1 MPHKNTSIQA
11 SGVITGLLVLLGALL
26 PTLCFG
32 EEQRYITDEILVPVR
47 SGAGGEYRIVN
58 KGLSSGT
65 PITQFGLSEDGVWAE
80 VETRGGTR
88 GWLRAQYIQVDRPS
102 QLLLEDAKKAYAS
115 LEADRNKLRSMLDDT
130 QSVAY
135 EADGQLAELKEKLAA
150 SEAELSQIKQIS
162 GAAIELDSRNQL
174 LAKNL
179 ETKRSEAELLKLEN
193 VRLQERIKS
202 NQIIDGALAVLLGV
216 IIMAIAP
223 KLIPKRRRNDG
234 WS

>member
-1 MPHKNTSIQA
+1 MHPNERLVWPAIATA
-11 SGVITGLLVLLGALL
+11 GLLLLQSVIL
-26 PTLCFG
+26 PTVCFA
-32 EEQRYITDEILVPVR
+32 EEKRYITDEILVPVR

-65 PITQFGLSEDGVWAE
+65 PITQFSLSEDGVWAE

-88 GWLRAQYIQVDRPS
+88 GWLRAQYIQTERPS
-102 QLLLEDAKKAYAS
+102 QLLLEDAKQEFAK
-115 LEADRNKLRSMLDDT
+115 LEADRNKLRSMLDNSQT
-130 QSVAY
+130 VAY
-135 EADGQLAELKEKLAA
+135 EADGELAELKEQFAA
-150 SEAELSQIKQIS
+150 NQAELRQIKQIS
-162 GAAIELDSRNQL
+162 GAAIELDSRNQS
-174 LAKNL
+174 LAKSL

-216 IIMAIAP
+216 IIMAFAP
-223 KLIPKRRRNDG
+223 KLVPKRRRNDG

>member
-1 MPHKNTSIQA
+1 MHPNERLVWPAIATA
-11 SGVITGLLVLLGALL
+11 GLLLLQSVIL
-26 PTLCFG
+26 PTVCFA
-32 EEQRYITDEILVPVR
+32 EEKRYITDEILVPVR

-65 PITQFGLSEDGVWAE
+65 PITLFSLSEDGVWAE

-88 GWLRAQYIQVDRPS
+88 GWLRAQYIQTERPS
-102 QLLLEDAKKAYAS
+102 QL
-115 LEADRNKLRSMLDDT
+115 LEADRNKLRSMLDNSQT
-130 QSVAY
+130 VAY
-135 EADGQLAELKEKLAA
+135 EADGELAELKEQLAA
-150 SEAELSQIKQIS
+150 NQAELRQIKQIS
-162 GAAIELDSRNQL
+162 GAAMELDSRNQS
-174 LAKNL
+174 LAKSL

-216 IIMAIAP
+216 IIMAFAP

>member
-1 MPHKNTSIQA
+1 MTPNKSRIWPSVTAI
-11 SGVITGLLVLLGALL
+11 GLLALQGAIPALS
-26 PTLCFG
+26 FG
-32 EEQRYITDEILVPVR
+32 EEQRYITEEILVPVR

-65 PITQFGLSEDGVWAE
+65 PITQFSLSEDGIWAE

-88 GWLRAQYIQVDRPS
+88 GWLRAQYIQVEKPS
-102 QLLLEDAKKAYAS
+102 QLLLQEAERQYAE
-115 LEADRNKLRSMLDDT
+115 LEADRNKIRSMLDDS

-135 EADGQLAELKEKLAA
+135 EADGELAELKKKLATN
-150 SEAELSQIKQIS
+150 EAELSQIKQIS
-162 GAAIELDSRNQL
+162 GAAIELDSRNQS
-174 LAKNL
+174 LAKSL

-216 IIMAIAP
+216 IIMALAP
-223 KLIPKRRRNDG
+223 KLVPKRRRNDG

>member
-1 MPHKNTSIQA
+1 MTPNKCLVWPPIATA
-11 SGVITGLLVLLGALL
+11 GLLLLQGALL

-32 EEQRYITDEILVPVR
+32 EEQRYITDEILVPMR

-65 PITQFGLSEDGVWAE
+65 PITQFGISEDGIWAE

-88 GWLRAQYIQVDRPS
+88 GWLRAQYIQVEQPS
-102 QLLLEDAKKAYAS
+102 QLLLRDAERQYDE
-115 LEADRNKLRSMLDDT
+115 LEADRNKIRSMLDDS
-130 QSVAY
+130 QSIAY
-135 EADGQLAELKEKLAA
+135 EADGELAELKEKLAA
-150 SEAELSQIKQIS
+150 NEAELSQIKQIS
-162 GAAIELDSRNQL
+162 GAAIELDSRNQS
-174 LAKNL
+174 LAKSL

-216 IIMAIAP
+216 IIMALAP
-223 KLIPKRRRNDG
+223 KLAPKRRRNDG

>member
-1 MPHKNTSIQA
+1 MIPNKSRIWPSITT
-11 SGVITGLLVLLGALL
+11 IGLLLLQGAISALS
-26 PTLCFG
+26 FG

-65 PITQFGLSEDGVWAE
+65 PITQFSLSEDGIWAE

-88 GWLRAQYIQVDRPS
+88 GWLRAQYIQVEKPS
-102 QLLLEDAKKAYAS
+102 QLLLQEAERQYAE
-115 LEADRNKLRSMLDDT
+115 LEADRNKIRSMLDDS

-135 EADGQLAELKEKLAA
+135 EADGELAELKKKLATN
-150 SEAELSQIKQIS
+150 EAELSQIKQIS
-162 GAAIELDSRNQL
+162 GAAIELDSRNQS
-174 LAKNL
+174 LAKSL

-216 IIMAIAP
+216 IIMALAP
-223 KLIPKRRRNDG
+223 KLVPKRRRNDG

>member
-1 MPHKNTSIQA
+1 MPPNKP
-11 SGVITGLLVLLGALL
+11 LLKQSAPIAWLLLLFSALL
-26 PTLCFG
+26 PALCFG

-47 SGAGGEYRIVN
+47 SGAGGEYRIIN

-65 PITQFGLSEDGVWAE
+65 AITLFGLSEDGVWAE

-88 GWLRAQYIQVDRPS
+88 GWLRAQYIQVELPS
-102 QLLLEDAKKAYAS
+102 QRLLEDANKAYAN
-115 LEADRNKLRSMLDDT
+115 LEADRNKLRSLLNDT

-135 EADGQLAELKEKLAA
+135 EADGQLVELKERLAA
-150 SEAELSQIKQIS
+150 SESELSQIQQIS

-174 LAKNL
+174 LAKSL

-223 KLIPKRRRNDG
+223 KLIPRRRRNDG

>member
-1 MPHKNTSIQA
+1 MTPNKSRIWPSITT
-11 SGVITGLLVLLGALL
+11 IGLLLLQGAIPALS
-26 PTLCFG
+26 FG

-65 PITQFGLSEDGVWAE
+65 PITQFSLSEDGIWAE

-88 GWLRAQYIQVDRPS
+88 GWLRAQYIQAEKPS
-102 QLLLEDAKKAYAS
+102 QLLLKEAERQYAE
-115 LEADRNKLRSMLDDT
+115 LEADRNKIRSMLDNS

-135 EADGQLAELKEKLAA
+135 EADGELAELKKKLATN
-150 SEAELSQIKQIS
+150 EAELSQIKQIS
-162 GAAIELDSRNQL
+162 GAAIELDSRNQS
-174 LAKNL
+174 LAKSL

-216 IIMAIAP
+216 IIMALAP
-223 KLIPKRRRNDG
+223 KLVPKRRRNDG

>member
-1 MPHKNTSIQA
+1 MTPNKSRIWPSITT
-11 SGVITGLLVLLGALL
+11 IGLLLLQGAIPALS
-26 PTLCFG
+26 FG

-65 PITQFGLSEDGVWAE
+65 PITQFSLSEDGIWAE

-88 GWLRAQYIQVDRPS
+88 GWLRAQYIQVEKPS
-102 QLLLEDAKKAYAS
+102 QLLLKEAERQYAE
-115 LEADRNKLRSMLDDT
+115 LEADRNKIRSMLDDS

-135 EADGQLAELKEKLAA
+135 EADGELAELKKKLATN
-150 SEAELSQIKQIS
+150 EAELSQIKQIS
-162 GAAIELDSRNQL
+162 GAAIELDSRNQS
-174 LAKNL
+174 LAKSL

-216 IIMAIAP
+216 IIMALAP
-223 KLIPKRRRNDG
+223 KLVPKRRRNDG